1 MRRSEE
7 CNSTAGDG
15 RRFRARRQT
24 RPESD
29 RRDRG
34 RQPRALREGRGRR
47 TRLPF
52 LRFPKRRA
60 CAVETP
66 IPGRRPRETGHG
78 LPRGI
83 GAERS
88 WPGART
94 VISGRRGRRFRWGA
108 KRPYGIAEESLASA
122 LALPRGRDC
131 RPVPFPERRLRRLA
145 GRSAETE
152 SPTDRVRGCRRLPLR
167 GSVSFRERSCLG
179 RRTKTT
185 REPAG

>member
-15 RRFRARRQT
+15 RRFRARRQA

-34 RQPRALREGRGRR
+34 CQPRALREGRGRR

-52 LRFPKRRA
+52 PRSPKRRA

-66 IPGRRPRETGHG
+66 IPGRRPREAGHG

-88 WPGART
+88 WPEARA
-94 VISGRRGRRFRWGA
+94 VISGRRGRRFR
-108 KRPYGIAEESLASA
+108 RDASA
-122 LALPRGRDC
+122 SRRNREGEPGVS
-131 RPVPFPERRLRRLA
+131 PGSPER
-145 GRSAETE
+145 
-152 SPTDRVRGCRRLPLR
+152 PRLPTRFVLFVDWIYIVLLR
-167 GSVSFRERSCLG
+167 
-179 RRTKTT
+179 
-185 REPAG
+185 